1 MCNLGPLLAA
11 LGGQPRVSKKDR
23 VARLLMQGLDYQAV
37 AERAGVSVGTVKVYA
52 SNLKL
57 NRKHAKRR
65 AEAAAEEA
73 IQAVRRNG
81 VHILPA
87 VIGNPRNPSP
97 ARATRNLSTPPRLGG
112 FGESEGTC
120 AAEAAPRLAQK
131 A

>member
-57 NRKHAKRR
+57 NRKHAKRH
-65 AEAAAEEA
+65 AEAVAEQA

-81 VHILPA
+81 IHILPS
-87 VIGNPRNPSP
+87 VIGDARNPTTP
-97 ARATRNLSTPPRLGG
+97 RAARSLSTPPRLGG
-112 FGESEGTC
+112 FGESEGTY